1 MLLEPE
7 PMPIDHPALA
17 GDRLYSIA
25 FRPQELALLGSAV
38 AIAVRYAA
46 IADPGDPPATRH
58 FRLLVVEVTAQV
70 PASDF
75 GGSAGD
81 PPREVQL
88 LKIGWELEL
97 ATPIARPAAGLGT
110 LPGEAPLLAGRI
122 ADTVNDLAKRAG
134 IDPPISPDLRSEIA
148 ERCILLAH

>member
-1 MLLEPE
+1 
-7 PMPIDHPALA
+7 MPIDRATLA

-25 FRPQELALLGSAV
+25 FRPQELALLGGAV
-38 AIAVRYAA
+38 AIDVRYAA
-46 IADPGDPPATRH
+46 IADPGDPPVTRH

-70 PASDF
+70 PASEF

-81 PPREVQL
+81 PPRAVQL

-97 ATPIARPAAGLGT
+97 ATTTPCPAAGLGT
-110 LPGEAPLLAGRI
+110 SPKEAPLLAGRI

-134 IDPPISPDLRSEIA
+134 IDPPISPDLRREIA
-148 ERCILLAH
+148 DRCLLSVH